1 MLKIHQEK
9 ERLEMKLMFISDIH
23 GSLYWLEKALE
34 KAEEEQPHT
43 LVILGDFLYHG
54 PRNPLPQEY
63 DPQGV
68 AAKLNAYGKSLVAVR
83 GNCDAEVDQ
92 MLLEFPMMG
101 DYVLILHEGRIIY
114 VTHGHGF
121 SMDNLPALTAGD
133 VFIQGHTHVPVAD
146 VKEGIYVLNPGSI
159 SLPKENNPNS
169 YGILENG
176 EFMVKDF
183 EGNVIRSI
191 KL

>member
-1 MLKIHQEK
+1 
-9 ERLEMKLMFISDIH
+9 MKLMFISDIH

-34 KAEEEQPHT
+34 KVEAEQVHT

-54 PRNPLPQEY
+54 PRNPLPEGY

-92 MLLEFPMMG
+92 MLLQFPMMG
-101 DYVLILHEGRIIY
+101 DYVLILHEGRKIFA
-114 VTHGHGF
+114 THGHGF
-121 SMDNLPALTAGD
+121 SIDHLPQLNAGD
-133 VFIQGHTHVPVAD
+133 IFIQGHTHLPVAD
-146 VKEGIYVLNPGSI
+146 IKDGVFVLNPGSI
-159 SLPKENNPNS
+159 SLPKENNPHS
-169 YGILENG
+169 FGILENG
-176 EFMVKDF
+176 EFTIKDF
-183 EGNVIRSI
+183 EGNTIKSI